1 MVVFR
6 TPSSITAGNYI
17 NAAAAVGADAADLD
31 RTTRLTS
38 PDYQKISKEAIDSN
52 ALIQREAM
60 NRVGGKGILGVKQ
73 LLEQEIIAND
83 IVKREKRMA
92 GIVAAA
98 GQRTKDY
105 LALIHKKDP
114 IEPKPYDL
122 SKLYNVLRQQGDFIE
137 GLQEQNRNKKIEP
150 LTIPD
155 LVTSAGIS
163 STSQPLSG
171 SENEIAKTMYNYM
184 VDEKGVTP
192 THAKGILA
200 NIKGESGFRTDAIGD
215 GGESGGLFQMYKDRF
230 TRMVNNVPN
239 WETNWKGQIDNALTD
254 DTAPQYLKTDFGG
267 DSVAAANWL
276 LENFERPAEEHRPGR
291 RVLNEQ
297 FIGNLGF

>member
-17 NAAAAVGADAADLD
+17 NAAAAVGTDAADLD

-60 NRVGGKGILGVKQ
+60 NRVGDILSDEQVLKQ
-73 LLEQEIIAND
+73 QIIAND

-171 SENEIAKTMYNYM
+171 TESEIAKTMYNYM

-230 TRMVNNVPN
+230 TKMVNTVPN

-267 DSVAAANWL
+267 DSVAAANWF

>member
-73 LLEQEIIAND
+73 QLEQEIIKKD
-83 IVKREKRMA
+83 IAEREQRMA

-267 DSVAAANWL
+267 DSVAAANWF

>member
-1 MVVFR
+1 
-6 TPSSITAGNYI
+6 
-17 NAAAAVGADAADLD
+17 
-31 RTTRLTS
+31 
-38 PDYQKISKEAIDSN
+38 
-52 ALIQREAM
+52 
-60 NRVGGKGILGVKQ
+60 
-73 LLEQEIIAND
+73 
-83 IVKREKRMA
+83 
-92 GIVAAA
+92 
-98 GQRTKDY
+98 
-105 LALIHKKDP
+105 
-114 IEPKPYDL
+114 
-122 SKLYNVLRQQGDFIE
+122 
-137 GLQEQNRNKKIEP
+137 
-150 LTIPD
+150 
-155 LVTSAGIS
+155 
-163 STSQPLSG
+163 
-171 SENEIAKTMYNYM
+171 MYNYM